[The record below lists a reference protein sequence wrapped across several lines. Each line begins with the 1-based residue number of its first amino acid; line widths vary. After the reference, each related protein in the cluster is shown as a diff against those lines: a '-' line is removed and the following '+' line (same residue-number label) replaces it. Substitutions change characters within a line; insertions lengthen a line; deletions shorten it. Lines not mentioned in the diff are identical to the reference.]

1 MKYSKETLR
10 NTFQDELKDP
20 VTAQVRRD
28 NINIVAFNKATKD
41 GERKKERKKERE
53 MVRERDT
60 I

>member
-1 MKYSKETLR
+1 MKYNKETLR

-41 GERKKERKKERE
+41 GERKKERKKERW
-53 MVRERDT
+53 
-60 I
+60 